1 MANRPVH
8 NQARW
13 TRRAILAFVI
23 IAPFLGFLVR
33 VNLVLALAPIF
44 LSHVVLLYATL
55 VANCQWFGPV
65 LRSFETNEP
74 ELWLTIDDG
83 PSPVHTIA
91 LLDVLDRFQA
101 RATFFLIGSRAE
113 QYPHLVTEILTRGH
127 EIANHTYTHPS
138 GSFWFAGP
146 GRIAAEIDLCAALLR
161 TAPDRPARFF
171 RAPAGLKNIFVHP
184 ELDRRRLELIGWT
197 VRGLDTVR
205 RDPADVA
212 ERIVRRIKPGAIVL
226 LHEGQRAEKNP
237 QFNPRCLE
245 LTLSGLAEK
254 GYRCVIPR
262 PEQLRARPAG
272 CSRDR

>member
-1 MANRPVH
+1 MATRPAHNRV
-8 NQARW
+8 RW
-13 TRRAILAFVI
+13 TRRAILAFVF
-23 IAPFLGFLVR
+23 IAPFLGFLLVR
-33 VNLVLALAPIF
+33 VSLLLALAPIF
-44 LSHVVLLYATL
+44 LSHLLLLYATL

-91 LLDVLDRFQA
+91 FLDVLDRFQA
-101 RATFFLIGSRAE
+101 RATFFVIGNHAE
-113 QYPHLVTEILTRGH
+113 KYPHLVTEILARGH

-146 GRIAAEIDLCAALLR
+146 GRIAAEIDLCAELLR
-161 TAPDRPARFF
+161 TAKERPARFF
-171 RAPAGLKNIFVHP
+171 RAPAGLKNLFVHP
-184 ELDRRRLELIGWT
+184 ELARRRLELVGWT

-205 RDPADVA
+205 RDPTQVA
-212 ERIVRRIKPGAIVL
+212 QRIVRRIKPGAIVL
-226 LHEGQRAEKNP
+226 LHEGQRAKKDP

-262 PEQLRARPAG
+262 PEQLQASAAG
-272 CSRDR
+272 K